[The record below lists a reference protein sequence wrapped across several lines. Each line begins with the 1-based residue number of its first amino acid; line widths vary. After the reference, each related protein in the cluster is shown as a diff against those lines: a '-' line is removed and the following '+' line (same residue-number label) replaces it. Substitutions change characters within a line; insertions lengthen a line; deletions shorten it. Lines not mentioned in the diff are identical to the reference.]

1 MYVKDKE
8 TNSPWTIIDKKK
20 TRKQEVYLLTRQQN
34 RFWHFGR
41 QQIVL

>member
-20 TRKQEVYLLTRQQN
+20 TYKQEVYLLTRQ
-34 RFWHFGR
+34 HFGR